1 MLKLSKYK
9 VTNFR
14 SVMDS
19 GWIDCDDVTTLVG
32 INEAGKSNLLLAL
45 WKFNP
50 ARTEGENK
58 IDALHD
64 MPRHMYTQW
73 EDIPGK
79 ITFATARFEIDD
91 IIQNKISSLTGCEKS
106 MINIV
111 EISRQYDE
119 KYCVLFPEYSQDN
132 TILAKAISDI
142 VNNAKTEIAV
152 LNEVTKAEAGIKDK
166 VIESIDKIIAYL
178 SEKEHLSAS
187 DKKDI
192 SSMYPKGLKKSATSV
207 IYPKFEELKS
217 AITKGFSPITGSKP
231 SEYKEVKEL
240 ILSEMPSFVY
250 YSNYGN
256 LDAEIYLPHAVKL
269 LNGEKVPGFDN
280 DAKVRTL
287 RVLFDFVNLNPE
299 EVLELGSDP
308 LKTER
313 VRTITKEINRYN
325 NQTQTTEDEKIV
337 EITPDEE
344 EIKEAERN
352 KEARAIK
359 LDSAASRLTTSFGDW
374 WKQGDYSFD
383 FKADGDYF
391 KIWVS
396 DKTRPAKIELHKS
409 STGLQWFLSFYL
421 VFLVERQDAHKGAIL
436 LLDEAGLHLHPM
448 AQKDLTIF
456 FNGLATDNQ
465 IIHTTHSP
473 FLVDTSHVDRV
484 KVVYSNSDGYTVA
497 SSDLRAAEDK
507 QNSNSIY
514 PVHAALGLSV
524 SDILINGCQAII
536 VEGTSDQ
543 YYLNAIKLHLISN
556 GKLKP
561 KQEML
566 FIPSGG
572 CKSKSVSAII
582 SIVSGKNQEL
592 PYIVFD
598 SDANGESAKKQLLSD
613 IYAQAT
619 DRLIDM
625 KEITNIDNSEIEDLI
640 PFELM
645 NRQLNKWFGSL
656 DDDFESDSSKAI
668 IPQIKNFAQDNNV
681 DLPDGWKV
689 ILAESVKRDLQKP
702 KTTISDQTMKVWENL
717 FGKFT

>member
-1 MLKLSKYK
+1 
-9 VTNFR
+9 
-14 SVMDS
+14 MDS
-19 GWIDCDDVTTLVG
+19 GWIDCGDVTTLVG

-50 ARTEGENK
+50 ARTEGESK
-58 IDALHD
+58 IDILHD

-73 EDIPGK
+73 EDIPEQ
-79 ITFATARFEIDD
+79 ITFATAKFEIDD
-91 IIQNKISSLTGCEKS
+91 IVQTKISSLTGCEKS
-106 MINIV
+106 MGHIV
-111 EISRQYDE
+111 EVSRQYDGQ
-119 KYCVLFPEYSQDN
+119 YHILFPEYSQDN
-132 TILAKAISDI
+132 TILAKTISDI
-142 VNNAKTEIAV
+142 VNNMKTEIAA
-152 LNEVTKAEAGIKDK
+152 LNEVTKAEAGIKD
-166 VIESIDKIIAYL
+166 SIMEAVAKILAYL
-178 SEKEHLSAS
+178 SEKENLSAS
-187 DKKDI
+187 EKKDI
-192 SSMYPKGLKKSATSV
+192 TSMYPKGLTKSATSV
-207 IYPKFEELKS
+207 IYPKFEELKA

-231 SEYKEVKEL
+231 SEYKEVKDL
-240 ILSEMPSFVY
+240 VLSEMPSFVY

-299 EVLELGSDP
+299 EILELGRDP
-308 LKTER
+308 LKQER
-313 VRTITKEINRYN
+313 VRTITKQTNYN

-337 EITPDEE
+337 DITPDED

-396 DKTRPAKIELHKS
+396 DKTRPAKIELHKR

-543 YYLNAIKLHLISN
+543 YYLNAIKLYLISK

-582 SIVSGKNQEL
+582 SIVSGKSQEL

-656 DDDFESDSSKAI
+656 DDDFEPDSSKAI

-689 ILAESVKRDLQKP
+689 ILAESVKRDLQKL
-702 KTTISDQTMKVWENL
+702 KTTISDQTMKIWETL